1 MSSREHFPQRSRG
14 IDGQSAIFAMIYGA
28 ASHRTLPTLR
38 EFETHQKRRRFFAPC
53 RGCGNP
59 AKNGFCFKCQQDPE
73 RAQPKTDSVVI
84 VEGSEVDPADPL
96 NSVIRAL
103 VRRELD
109 ESGPFDPNYKGRV
122 VVDPA
127 NPTKLIARSESE

>member
-38 EFETHQKRRRFFAPC
+38 EFETHQKRRRFFAAC

-59 AKNGFCFKCQQDPE
+59 ARNGHCFKCQQAAKQFDPNLD
-73 RAQPKTDSVVI
+73 AQVLVV
-84 VEGSEVDPADPL
+84 V
-96 NSVIRAL
+96 
-103 VRRELD
+103 D
-109 ESGPFDPNYKGRV
+109 ESSVFDPNYKGRV

-127 NPTKLIARSESE
+127 NPTKLITRSENE